1 MYTGKIIF
9 SQLMEH
15 LPLHVFHK
23 CVDRYQGDF
32 KVKEFTCL
40 DQYLC
45 MAFAQLTYRESLRD
59 IEACLQAQKSKL
71 YHMGIRSSV
80 SRNNLA
86 HANKVRDWRIYADL
100 AHILIQTARKMY
112 AGDNFA
118 LELENTV
125 FALDATTIDLC
136 LSMFPW
142 AKFRKNKGAVK
153 LHTLLDLR
161 GNIPTF
167 IHISDGKL
175 HDVNILDI
183 LPLEAGAFYVMDR
196 GYLDFTRLYTIS
208 QSSAFFVTRAKS
220 NLKYRRI
227 YSHPIDRSTGLVCDQ
242 SIMLTGYYQHKGYPE
257 MMRRVKYYDAKT
269 DNTLV
274 FLTNNFSLP
283 SMTIAELYRNRWQV
297 ELFFKWIK
305 QNLRIKTFYGT
316 SENAVKAQIWIAVS
330 VYLLVAIMKK
340 RLKIEA
346 SLYTTLQV
354 LSVTI
359 FERVPLLQVLT
370 KEQYTTEIVNN
381 CKQLLLFN

>member
-100 AHILIQTARKMY
+100 AHVLIQTARKMY
-112 AGDNFA
+112 VGDNFA

-175 HDVNILDI
+175 HDVNVLDI

-227 YSHPIDRSTGLVCDQ
+227 YSHPIDRSTGLICDQ
-242 SIMLTGYYQHKGYPE
+242 SIMLTGFYQHKGYPE

-269 DNTLV
+269 DKTLV

-370 KEQYTTEIVNN
+370 RDQYTPETVVN